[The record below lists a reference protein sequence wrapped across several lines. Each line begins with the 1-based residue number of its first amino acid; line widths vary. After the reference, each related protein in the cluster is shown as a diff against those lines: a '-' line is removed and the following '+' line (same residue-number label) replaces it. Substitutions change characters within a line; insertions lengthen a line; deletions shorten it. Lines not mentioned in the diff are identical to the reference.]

1 MLVWQPHT
9 RRAGI
14 SLPYSYLLGWDEKN
28 RFNVFFELC
37 AFGAARMPTRK
48 VLIPS
53 PGSSR
58 TIPLSRILRFRPGY
72 RARGAQRSEFLRR
85 GRGRDAGELCA
96 FGAAP
101 ARGPTRWTRHRDH
114 GPAIVSLGFCSF
126 GLFAPRSAGT
136 GGGPRGSGGDAS
148 VQARR
153 CKKKTTN
160 RRSEVPTGSAVVLL
174 TKTCVGLVVLRRT
187 DEHCGAR

>member
-1 MLVWQPHT
+1 MRLRCCTDAYSEGTNPVTGIVADNPSVSDFAFSSWLSRT
-9 RRAGI
+9 RG
-14 SLPYSYLLGWDEKN
+14 PKVG
-28 RFNVFFELC
+28 VF
-37 AFGAARMPTRK
+37 AART
-48 VLIPS
+48 
-53 PGSSR
+53 
-58 TIPLSRILRFRPGY
+58 RPGP
-72 RARGAQRSEFLRR
+72 
-85 GRGRDAGELCA
+85 RDAGELCA

-114 GPAIVSLGFCSF
+114 GPAIVCLGFCSF